1 MMINDYS
8 QFSPMAPNSL
18 FAVNTNINNSN
29 TSTELRVGGS
39 DTLFDSERGPI
50 SGRKVPIA

>member
-8 QFSPMAPNSL
+8 QFSPLAPNSL

-39 DTLFDSERGPI
+39 ETLFDSERGPI
-50 SGRKVPIA
+50 SGRKVPIV